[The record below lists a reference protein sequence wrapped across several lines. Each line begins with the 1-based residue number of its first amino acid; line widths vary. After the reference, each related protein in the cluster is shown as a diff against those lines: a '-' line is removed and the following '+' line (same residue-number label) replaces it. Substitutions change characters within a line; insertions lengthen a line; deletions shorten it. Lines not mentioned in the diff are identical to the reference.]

1 MTLAKSIK
9 ITILLAFLGTG
20 VGHIYLDAIKRGIII
35 LAVGNALVIIVPL
48 FVPFPFS
55 WVITSVYWIMQMVDA
70 YLLYRKMYSG
80 QTQIT
85 DFKR

>member
-1 MTLAKSIK
+1 LAKSLK
-9 ITILLAFLGTG
+9 ITILLAFLGDG
-20 VGHIYLDAIKRGIII
+20 VGHIYLGAIKRGIII
-35 LAVGNALVIIVPL
+35 LAVGNFLWLILPL

-55 WVITSVYWIMQMVDA
+55 FVINIAYWLMQMVDA

-85 DFKR
+85 DFKK